1 MSTIVYELYDADGNY
16 VMSFDELSY
25 DVACYAAENCGGHLE
40 RVLLDATK
48 EDLQ

>member
-25 DVACYAAENCGGHLE
+25 DVACYAAENCGGRLE
-40 RVLLDATK
+40 RFLRDATR

>member
-1 MSTIVYELYDADGNY
+1 MSTIVYELYDANGNY
-16 VMSFDELSY
+16 VMSF

-40 RVLLDATK
+40 RVLRDATK

>member
-1 MSTIVYELYDADGNY
+1 MPTIVYELYDADGNY

-25 DVACYAAENCGGHLE
+25 DVAHYVAEIFDGHLE
-40 RVLLDATK
+40 RVLRDATR